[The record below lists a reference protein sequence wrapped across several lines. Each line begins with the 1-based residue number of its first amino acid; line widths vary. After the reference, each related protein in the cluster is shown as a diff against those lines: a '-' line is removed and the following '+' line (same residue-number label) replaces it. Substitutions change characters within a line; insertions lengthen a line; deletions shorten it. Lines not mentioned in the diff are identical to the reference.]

1 MTHTHIYGLSPK
13 LVAALASFVI
23 ATVYLGLWKAP
34 KATVLPV
41 GLRDWSRNEK
51 NAVRG
56 AGTTN
61 ETDAALQGWMTN
73 ETGAAVLG
81 ARTTKNNT
89 KNAVLR
95 APTNTKPN
103 AALRAHNTNKTETLS
118 AVMGARTIHQTD
130 SYTIIMATFRR
141 DKCLNLSITHYL
153 NCNMRE
159 LRIKWQDF
167 NRSVPAWLR
176 QVQSEHLG
184 RLVID
189 VADADYLSSRFK
201 VDNLQTSAVFPVDD
215 DMRHSCV
222 SLREG
227 FRLWQRRP
235 RQMVG
240 FAARRIVPGFCYQV
254 FPIENHIYYPLI
266 NMLWVTKGA
275 FLHRDYLKVYFSQDF
290 DHLRRLVDGNLTGE
304 DMLMGFIVALGNPPG
319 QRWPV
324 ALLSRQGIDDRS
336 CSNRALH
343 KGKQAQVTR
352 CKLLDHFLHV
362 LGFPLEL
369 APFSEMYLSDKH
381 VATLVPLSDE
391 LRMEWNLHPVLKF
404 PLV

>member
-189 VADADYLSSRFK
+189 VADADYLSSRFR
-201 VDNLQTSAVFPVDD
+201 VDKQKLQTSAIFPVDD
-215 DMRHSCV
+215 DVRHPCSY
-222 SLREG
+222 LQEG
-227 FRLWQRRP
+227 FRLWQMRP
-235 RQMVG
+235 SQMVG
-240 FAARRIVPGFCYQV
+240 FAPRRVVTGGGCYDFYSV
-254 FPIENHIYYPLI
+254 WKHIYYPLI
-266 NMLWVTKGA
+266 NTLWVTKGA
-275 FLHRDYLKVYFSQDF
+275 FLHRDYLEVYFSQDYS
-290 DHLRRLVDGNLTGE
+290 HLRKLVDGNLTGE
-304 DMLMGFIVALGNPPG
+304 DMLMSFIVALANPPG

-324 ALLSRQGIDDRS
+324 VLYSRHSPDDHR
-336 CSNRALH
+336 CSARAL
-343 KGKQAQVTR
+343 GKSGLGKR
-352 CKLLDHFLHV
+352 CKLLNYFLHE

-369 APFSEMYLSDKH
+369 APFSEIYFWDQKAFVPFTDK
-381 VATLVPLSDE
+381 
-391 LRMEWNLHPVLKF
+391 LRTNWKLHHWPKLPIV
-404 PLV
+404 

>member
-141 DKCLNLSITHYL
+141 DNCLRVAIQHYL
-153 NCNMRE
+153 KCNMRE

-201 VDNLQTSAVFPVDD
+201 VERVPTSAVFPVDD
-215 DMRHSCV
+215 DVRHPCFY
-222 SLREG
+222 LRDG
-227 FRLWQRRP
+227 FRIWQRTP
-235 RQMVG
+235 SQIVG
-240 FAARRIVPGFCYQV
+240 FAPRRVVAGGGCYRLPSV
-254 FPIENHIYYPLI
+254 WRNIYYPII
-266 NMLWVTKGA
+266 NTMWVTKGA
-275 FLHRDYLKVYFSQDF
+275 FLHRDYLKVYFSQDYA
-290 DHLRRLVDGNLTGE
+290 HLRNLVDGNLTGE
-304 DMLMGFIVALGNPPG
+304 DMLMSFIVALANPPG

-324 ALLSRQGIDDRS
+324 TLLSRKSPDDKK
-336 CSNRALH
+336 CSTLALGNAGMA
-343 KGKQAQVTR
+343 KR
-352 CKLLDHFLHV
+352 CNLLDYFFYV
-362 LGFPLEL
+362 LGFPMEFT
-369 APFSEMYLSDKH
+369 PFSEIYTYDKSRSIF
-381 VATLVPLSDE
+381 VPLSDK
-391 LRMEWNLHPVLKF
+391 LRMKWVLHGQSPIEPV
-404 PLV
+404 